1 MQFSSQEDIEAPI
14 SEVFAIVA
22 EFEAYERAAL
32 RRGIDVR
39 RGNETMANAVGMTWD
54 ATFSLRGAERE
65 LTLTLTEYD
74 VPNRMRFDA
83 DSQGL
88 DSFLTVD
95 LMALSA
101 KRTRMAVTM
110 ELLPK
115 TLPARL
121 LVQSLKLAK
130 ANLSKRFETK
140 VSEFAKAMEDRVKKE
155 RLA

>member
-14 SEVFAIVA
+14 DEVFAMLS
-22 EFEAYERAAL
+22 EFESYERAAL

-39 RGNETMANAVGMTWD
+39 RGSEELIRGVGMKWD

-65 LTLTLTEYD
+65 ITLELTEFD
-74 VPNRMRFDA
+74 PPNGMRFDA

-88 DSFLTVD
+88 DAYLTVE
-95 LMALSA
+95 LLALSA
-101 KRTRMAVTM
+101 SQTRMSILM
-110 ELLPK
+110 ELAPK

-130 ANLSKRFETK
+130 SNLSKRFDTK
-140 VSEFAKAMEDRVKKE
+140 VSDYAKAMQDRAS
-155 RLA
+155 RARTA